1 MMVLSSDDR
10 KGRRI
15 HKFLKA
21 YEKEKKCKEYFDY
34 FSLSFFRQSIFS
46 MYKNI

>member
-1 MMVLSSDDR
+1 MMER
-10 KGRRI
+10 GGGFI
-15 HKFLKA
+15 KFMKA

-46 MYKNI
+46 MYKYI